1 MATTEEARP
10 TGVQARIDDLRARKA
25 ALEDAN
31 RAEAV
36 RRQHERGKQTA
47 RERIAL
53 LLDRGS
59 FQETDPFAV
68 HRSHDL
74 GMDRDHPAGDGV
86 ITGYGTVDG
95 RRVFVASQDFTVM
108 GGSLGEVHAQK
119 ICKVLDLA
127 MATGSP
133 FIQINDS
140 GGARI
145 QEGAASLAG
154 YGYIFDRN
162 VRASGVIPQ
171 ISLIMGPCAGG
182 AVYSPAVTDFTFMV
196 RESSDRKSTRLNSSH
211 TDISRM
217 PSSA

>member
-10 TGVQARIDDLRARKA
+10 TGVQARIEDLRARKA

-119 ICKVLDLA
+119 ICKI
-127 MATGSP
+127 G
-133 FIQINDS
+133 
-140 GGARI
+140 
-145 QEGAASLAG
+145 
-154 YGYIFDRN
+154 
-162 VRASGVIPQ
+162 RAHV
-171 ISLIMGPCAGG
+171 
-182 AVYSPAVTDFTFMV
+182 
-196 RESSDRKSTRLNSSH
+196 
-211 TDISRM
+211 
-217 PSSA
+217 